1 MPKMTEQQ
9 LEESLRKELVGDG
22 IEEKTDDNSFPKD
35 QPQEP
40 AKEGDSDKS
49 TPLYKVGNRELSP
62 DQLYEEYKRLE
73 AEFTRRSQRV
83 KELEAQLTS
92 KPKQEEEKRQDEPIP
107 AADKIKEELRKLGV
121 PLKEDLKEVLKKV
134 KEEAVVDAVKTTSA
148 RAALNQALDELEEDF
163 GGQEENINGMI
174 VKRPKVDRIKI
185 LEFIRDNPSIDK
197 SPLEIAKIVYSDDF
211 IRYEVAK
218 NLAQKGGSGSLP
230 KTESQGLGGTP
241 NPPTPRLSFKDGT
254 VERALSELLKK

>member
-1 MPKMTEQQ
+1 MPKMTEKQ

-22 IEEKTDDNSFPKD
+22 DADQKSDDNSFPKD

-40 AKEGDSDKS
+40 VKEGESDKS
-49 TPLYKVGNRELSP
+49 TPLYKVGNRELPP

-73 AEFTRRSQRV
+73 AEFTKRSQKI

-92 KPKQEEEKRQDEPIP
+92 TPKQEEEKRQDEPIP

-121 PLKEDLKEVLKKV
+121 PLKEDLEEILKKV

-148 RAALNQALDELEEDF
+148 RAALNQALDEL
-163 GGQEENINGMI
+163 
-174 VKRPKVDRIKI
+174 V
-185 LEFIRDNPSIDK
+185 
-197 SPLEIAKIVYSDDF
+197 EIAKIVYNDDF

-218 NLAQKGGSGSLP
+218 NLAQKGGLESLP
-230 KTESQGLGGTP
+230 KTESEGLGGTP